1 MNRCTEEAM
10 SEWYSLVSLL
20 PFSWTEFD
28 FMKNA
33 LLALIIVCPCFGLI
47 GTLVVGNKMAFFSD
61 VIGHSALTGIAIG
74 VILGLADPRPAMLVF
89 AVVLA
94 ILINIFSRATNAAND
109 TVIGVFFAATVAV
122 GVAVLSRGG
131 SFNKFSVYLVGDIL
145 SLVPREIAYLALMLA
160 AVILFW
166 IFLANHL
173 SLITVHASLA
183 RERTLSAF
191 VVQTAFSALVAI
203 VVVLSIRWV
212 GILIINSL
220 FILPAA
226 SARMISGSIKQ
237 YTILSVAISLASG
250 IAGLMVSFYT
260 GFACGATIVICAT
273 LVYVIIVAIRFFK
286 RLTGTGR

>member
-1 MNRCTEEAM
+1 MGDAM
-10 SEWYSLVSLL
+10 SEWYSLVSCL

-33 LLALIIVCPCFGLI
+33 LLALVIVCPCFGLV

-74 VILGLADPRPAMLVF
+74 ILLGLADPRPAMLVF
-89 AVVLA
+89 AVALA

-145 SLVPREIAYLALMLA
+145 SLMPREIAYLAIMLLV
-160 AVILFW
+160 VILFW
-166 IFLANHL
+166 IFLGNHL
-173 SLITVHASLA
+173 SLITVHSSLT

-226 SARMISGSIKQ
+226 SARIISGSIRQ
-237 YTILSVAISLASG
+237 YTVLSVVISLCSG
-250 IAGLMVSFYT
+250 IAGLIVSFYT
-260 GFACGATIVICAT
+260 GFACGASIVLCAS
-273 LVYVIIVAIRFFK
+273 LVYMIIVAAIFFH
-286 RLTGTGR
+286 RRMRVGR

>member
-1 MNRCTEEAM
+1 MHRCMEDAM
-10 SEWYSLVSLL
+10 SEWNALISLL
-20 PFSWTEFD
+20 PFSWTEFA

-33 LLALIIVCPCFGLI
+33 LLALIIVCPCFGLV

-74 VILGLADPRPAMLVF
+74 IILGLADPRPAMLVF

-94 ILINIFSRATNAAND
+94 VLINIFSRATNAAND

-131 SFNKFSVYLVGDIL
+131 SFNKFTVYLVGDIL
-145 SLVPREIAYLALMLA
+145 SLMPREIAFLAIMLV
-160 AVILFW
+160 AVLLFW
-166 IFLANHL
+166 IFLGNHL
-173 SLITVHASLA
+173 SLITVHSSLA

-191 VVQTAFSALVAI
+191 VVQTAFSSLVAI

-226 SARMISGSIKQ
+226 SARIISGSIRQ
-237 YTILSVAISLASG
+237 YTIWSVVISLCSG
-250 IAGLMVSFYT
+250 IAGLIVSFYT
-260 GFACGATIVICAT
+260 GFACGATIVLCAT
-273 LVYVIIVAIRFFK
+273 LVYLIIVAARFLH
-286 RLTGTGR
+286 RLTGIGR